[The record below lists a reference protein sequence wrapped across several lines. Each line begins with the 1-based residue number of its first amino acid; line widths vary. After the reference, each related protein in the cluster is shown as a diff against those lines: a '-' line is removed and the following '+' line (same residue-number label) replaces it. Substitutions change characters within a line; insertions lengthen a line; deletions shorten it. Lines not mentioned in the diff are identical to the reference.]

1 MHPGQAQEPQ
11 ELQEPL
17 ERSGAGDHFQVEVV
31 AVRSRGGEIATAP
44 EHCAHDSRLTPH
56 ERIARLIVG
65 VALIVVPLA
74 AILGSIP
81 MVRSEAAGLLARFG
95 PAPTPTLPAGADLV
109 YLLPNPPGVD
119 VSLDGHVLA
128 QQPVSRDYD
137 LQQVRLAR
145 GQHQLAWR
153 SRVFPFRPLQC
164 AVSAPRASGDSCP
177 LVSPAELAAEQVAL
191 PGAVIAVHGAL
202 DRLTASDAVAVKG
215 AIQAALDAHR
225 STAVIQPGERY
236 YMYQPAQAGVVV
248 VAQQPLRAT
257 LGFQLVTDS
266 GYTEPCIVAGP
277 AVPCR
282 FLLQDCSQLCTV
294 AQPPASVVTAQG
306 GWIVA
311 ALVRSSWDY
320 QTLDGQMVAQ
330 HVQDSGFGLQLAVL
344 RITLDGARW
353 QATAIFGHT
362 PGFDVADDAVCDP
375 AREALGQV
383 GFWSFMVTNPPV
395 GAQVQ
400 FASDGN
406 PADGCMAALNQPPA
420 TTEPAEFLDR
430 FGVLLT
436 VNDVA
441 RTPNDN
447 LPSADA
453 TEQRL
458 SQQLLAQLSPSGAN
472 TSRAAPDTG

>member
-1 MHPGQAQEPQ
+1 MRPQQPEEPQ
-11 ELQEPL
+11 ELQESL
-17 ERSGAGDHFQVEVV
+17 ERSDTGDHFHVDVG
-31 AVRSRGGEIATAP
+31 AVRSRGSGIATAP
-44 EHCAHDSRLTPH
+44 ERSALESRFTPRQ
-56 ERIARLIVG
+56 RIARLIVG
-65 VALIVVPLA
+65 IALVVLPLV

-81 MVRSEAAGLLARFG
+81 MVHGDVSRLFARFG

-119 VSLDGHVLA
+119 VSLDGHALA
-128 QQPVSRDYD
+128 QQPVRGGFD
-137 LQQVRLAR
+137 LQQARLAR
-145 GQHQLAWR
+145 GRHQVAWR

-164 AVSAPRASGDSCP
+164 TVSAPRAADDSCP
-177 LVSPAELAAEQVAL
+177 LLSPAELATWQVAL
-191 PGAVIAVHGAL
+191 PGAVIAAHGAL
-202 DRLTASDAVAVKG
+202 DTLATSDAAALTQ
-215 AIQAALDAHR
+215 AIQTALDARR
-225 STAVIQPGERY
+225 STTVVQPGERY
-236 YMYQPAQAGVVV
+236 YAYQPGQTSAVV

-257 LGFQLVTDS
+257 LAFQLVTNS

-294 AQPPASVVTAQG
+294 AQPPASIATAGG

-311 ALVRSSWDY
+311 AVVRGTWDY

-344 RITLDGARW
+344 RVTWDGARW

-362 PGFDVADDAVCDP
+362 PGLDVADDAVCDP
-375 AREALGQV
+375 TREALSQTPA
-383 GFWSFMVTNPPV
+383 WSFMVTNPPV

-400 FASDGN
+400 FVSDGN
-406 PADGCMAALNQPPA
+406 PADGCVATLNQPPA

-441 RTPNDN
+441 RTPNDD

-458 SQQLLAQLSPSGAN
+458 AQQLFAQLSPSGAD
-472 TSRAAPDTG
+472 TSRSAPDTG